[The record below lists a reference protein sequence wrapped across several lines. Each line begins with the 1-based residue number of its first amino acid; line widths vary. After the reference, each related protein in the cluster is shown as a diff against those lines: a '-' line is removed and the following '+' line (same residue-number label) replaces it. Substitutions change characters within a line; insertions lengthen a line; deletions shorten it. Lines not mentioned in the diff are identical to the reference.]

1 MPAPAENR
9 SVILW
14 CFSGRLRPET
24 SLRMTERLVA
34 EAGIP
39 ASAKNRSV
47 FLWFFPGRLRPET
60 TPMITERLV
69 ALAGI
74 HFGFPPPRPPSGPS
88 KIYRNRH
95 VAIPYDNRELLG
107 SQFCW

>member
-1 MPAPAENR
+1 MPAPAKNR

-14 CFSGRLRPET
+14 FCSGRLRPE
-24 SLRMTERLVA
+24 RMTERLVA

-69 ALAGI
+69 AEAGI

-88 KIYRNRH
+88 KN
-95 VAIPYDNRELLG
+95 
-107 SQFCW
+107 